1 MERERVRESWET
13 LQVPLTEV
21 AAWTALGFGPFGAAM
36 ARGDGFTPSFA
47 VHYRRQLCHTI
58 DSWTRACLDS
68 TEGLRWHRAG
78 FSAKEATRWRSLGVD
93 VNRAR
98 SRRDGYGPP

>member
-1 MERERVRESWET
+1 MEPERDGDSWEA
-13 LQVPLTEV
+13 LQVPLAEV
-21 AAWTALGFGPFGAAM
+21 AGWTALGFGPFGAAM

-47 VHYRRQLCHTI
+47 THYRRQLRHTVN
-58 DSWTRACLDS
+58 SWARACLDS

-78 FSAKEATRWRSLGVD
+78 FSAKEATRWRSLGVGVD
-93 VNRAR
+93 SAR